1 MSPQDWSAVIVAA
14 IAVVTAVYGLLR
26 WLVKG
31 WLIELKPNGGSS
43 LKDAVNR
50 LDAQAKEQSKRID
63 DIHEMLMTLINR
75 KR

>member
-1 MSPQDWSAVIVAA
+1 MSAQDWSAVIVAS
-14 IAVVTAVYGLLR
+14 IAVITAVYGLLR

-31 WLIELKPNGGSS
+31 WLVELKPNGGSS
-43 LKDAVNR
+43 LRDAVNR

-63 DIHEMLMTLINR
+63 DIHEMLLTLINR

>member
-1 MSPQDWSAVIVAA
+1 MSIQEWSAVVVALIATITA
-14 IAVVTAVYGLLR
+14 IYGLLR

-50 LDAQAKEQSKRID
+50 LDVQAQEQSKRID
-63 DIHEMLMTLINR
+63 DIYGMLKLLLN
-75 KR
+75 KHK

>member
-1 MSPQDWSAVIVAA
+1 MSPQDWSTVIVAS
-14 IAVVTAVYGLLR
+14 IAVISAVYGLLR

-31 WLIELKPNGGSS
+31 WLVELKPNGGSS
-43 LKDAVNR
+43 LRDAVNR

>member
-1 MSPQDWSAVIVAA
+1 MSPQDWSAVIVASL
-14 IAVVTAVYGLLR
+14 AVISAVYGLLR

-31 WLIELKPNGGSS
+31 WLVELKPNGGSS
-43 LKDAVNR
+43 LRDAVNR

-63 DIHEMLMTLINR
+63 NIHEMLLTLINR

>member
-14 IAVVTAVYGLLR
+14 IAVVTAFYGLLR